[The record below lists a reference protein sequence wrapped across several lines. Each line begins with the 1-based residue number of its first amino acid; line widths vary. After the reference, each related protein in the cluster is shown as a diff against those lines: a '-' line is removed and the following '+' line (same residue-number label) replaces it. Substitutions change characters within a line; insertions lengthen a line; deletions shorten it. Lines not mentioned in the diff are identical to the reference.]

1 MGIKAI
7 VGLVLLAGSFG
18 YLVLNPGQSMM
29 DGLMK
34 QKKEK
39 YEAMKAENDFELPS
53 NADELKIFAA
63 DLQKRYGV
71 VNKSE
76 TFAILPLYC
85 NTESADNSETDS
97 LWAGH

>member
-7 VGLVLLAGSFG
+7 IGIVLLEGSFG

-39 YEAMKAENDFELPS
+39 YEAMKAEAAAKAAAAEAAE
-53 NADELKIFAA
+53 ADAE
-63 DLQKRYGV
+63 V
-71 VNKSE
+71 VE
-76 TFAILPLYC
+76 
-85 NTESADNSETDS
+85 D
-97 LWAGH
+97 

>member
-7 VGLVLLAGSFG
+7 VGIVLLAGSFG

-39 YEAMKAENDFELPS
+39 YEAL
-53 NADELKIFAA
+53 
-63 DLQKRYGV
+63 
-71 VNKSE
+71 
-76 TFAILPLYC
+76 
-85 NTESADNSETDS
+85 
-97 LWAGH
+97 

>member
-7 VGLVLLAGSFG
+7 VGIVLLAGSFG

-39 YEAMKAENDFELPS
+39 YEAMKAEAAAKAAAE
-53 NADELKIFAA
+53 ADAEVI
-63 DLQKRYGV
+63 
-71 VNKSE
+71 E
-76 TFAILPLYC
+76 
-85 NTESADNSETDS
+85 E
-97 LWAGH
+97 